1 MQQTRPARWWAD
13 SSIRKVAVRALIATV
28 FASAALAASGTPAA
42 VDPLSPHAGKVVLVD
57 FWASWCTPCRRS
69 FPWMND
75 MQTKYADDGLVIVAV
90 NVDNDREAALRFLE
104 EHPPGFEVHY
114 DADHALARRFEV
126 VAMPSS
132 FLLDRDG
139 RIVDRHLGF
148 KVLQQDEYEAAI
160 RAALGKE

>member
-1 MQQTRPARWWAD
+1 
-13 SSIRKVAVRALIATV
+13 VRALFATV
-28 FASAALAASGTPAA
+28 LASAALAAAGTPPSA
-42 VDPLSPHAGKVVLVD
+42 DPLSPHAGKVVLVD
-57 FWASWCTPCRRS
+57 FWASWCAPCRRS
-69 FPWMND
+69 FPWMSD

-90 NVDNDREAALRFLE
+90 NVDNDREAALKFLD
-104 EHPPGFEVHY
+104 EHPPAFEVHY
-114 DADHALARRFEV
+114 DADRVLARRFEV

-160 RAALGKE
+160 RAALGRE

>member
-1 MQQTRPARWWAD
+1 MLQTRPARFWAH
-13 SSIRKVAVRALIATV
+13 SRIRQFAARALFATV
-28 FASAALAASGTPAA
+28 LASAALASAVTTPSA
-42 VDPLSPHAGKVVLVD
+42 DPLSPHSGKVVLVD
-57 FWASWCTPCRRS
+57 FWASWCAPCRSS

-90 NVDNDREAALRFLE
+90 NVDNDREAALKFLD
-104 EHPPGFEVHY
+104 EHPPEFEVHY
-114 DADHALARRFEV
+114 DADRVLARRFEV

-160 RAALGKE
+160 RAALGRE